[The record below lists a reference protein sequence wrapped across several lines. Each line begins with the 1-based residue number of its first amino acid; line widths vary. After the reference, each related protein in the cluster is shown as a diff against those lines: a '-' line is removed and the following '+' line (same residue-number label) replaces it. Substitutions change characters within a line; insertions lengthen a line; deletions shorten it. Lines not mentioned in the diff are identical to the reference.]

1 MNIRI
6 YNYINIHVYDNI
18 YIIYTH
24 TCVCVYAYI
33 MSSRYRLSPGRG
45 MRLTAPG
52 DGPAAVGSATER

>member
-1 MNIRI
+1 M
-6 YNYINIHVYDNI
+6 
-18 YIIYTH
+18 
-24 TCVCVYAYI
+24 CVYAYI